1 LLKIKL
7 EKMLQSIETTK
18 RKGAM
23 NMKQR
28 QHLYSVDDLQTLLNQ
43 RKLLQQFAIS
53 RLGVF
58 GSFARNEPARDID
71 LLIEDD
77 LTLEAALQFKQCLE
91 EIVDNSLD
99 VMLKSWANPIVL
111 HRAMKDIR
119 YVER

>member
-1 LLKIKL
+1 
-7 EKMLQSIETTK
+7 
-18 RKGAM
+18 M

-28 QHLYSVDDLQTLLNQ
+28 QHLSSVDDLQTLLKQ

-91 EIVDNSLD
+91 EVVDNSLD

>member
-1 LLKIKL
+1 MQHK
-7 EKMLQSIETTK
+7 
-18 RKGAM
+18 
-23 NMKQR
+23 
-28 QHLYSVDDLQTLLNQ
+28 QHLYSVDDLQTLLKQ
-43 RKLLQQFAIS
+43 QKLLQKFAIS

-77 LTLEAALQFKQCLE
+77 LSLEAALQFKQCLE
-91 EIVDNSLD
+91 EVIDNNLD

>member
-1 LLKIKL
+1 
-7 EKMLQSIETTK
+7 
-18 RKGAM
+18 M

-28 QHLYSVDDLQTLLNQ
+28 QHLYSVDDLQTLLKQ
-43 RKLLQQFAIS
+43 RKLLQQFSIS

-77 LTLEAALQFKQCLE
+77 LTLKAALQFKQCLE
-91 EIVDNSLD
+91 EVVDNSLD

-119 YVER
+119 YVEG

>member
-1 LLKIKL
+1 
-7 EKMLQSIETTK
+7 
-18 RKGAM
+18 M
-23 NMKQR
+23 NQR
-28 QHLYSVDDLQTLLNQ
+28 QHLSSVDDLQSLLKQ
-43 RKLLQQFAIS
+43 KKLLQQFAIS

-77 LTLEAALQFKQCLE
+77 LTLETALQFKQCLE
-91 EIVDNSLD
+91 AVIDNNLD

>member
-1 LLKIKL
+1 
-7 EKMLQSIETTK
+7 
-18 RKGAM
+18 M
-23 NMKQR
+23 NMQQR
-28 QHLYSVDDLQTLLNQ
+28 QHLYSVDDLQALLKQ

-77 LTLEAALQFKQCLE
+77 LTLEAALQFKLCLE
-91 EIVDNSLD
+91 EVVDNSLD
-99 VMLKSWANPIVL
+99 VMLKSFANPIVL
-111 HRAMKDIR
+111 YRAMKDIR

>member
-1 LLKIKL
+1 MQQK
-7 EKMLQSIETTK
+7 
-18 RKGAM
+18 
-23 NMKQR
+23 
-28 QHLYSVDDLQTLLNQ
+28 QHLYSVDDLQTLLKQ
-43 RKLLQQFAIS
+43 QKLLQKFAIS

-77 LTLEAALQFKQCLE
+77 LSLEAALRFKQCLE
-91 EIVDNSLD
+91 EVIDNNLD